1 VSDGAGEAKRV
12 APADATPGAPVW
24 PAAMHRQLLVYGA
37 AIAAVHVWF
46 NTMGTMSSLHFNA
59 LHLAMLGSYG
69 FLVVGATAGRG
80 RAARALDLVA
90 AAAVAAGGVYLP
102 LAIEALHQRGEI
114 MVPLDAVM
122 AAVTVVAVLWLCRRT
137 SGWVVP
143 ALMVLCLA
151 YVTFLGREFGGML
164 HFKGLSWERILHRF
178 YFTSEGLFGLVA
190 DISSTYV
197 FMFLLFAAFLLKSG
211 GGDYIVALAR
221 TATGR
226 SAAGPGYIATGASAL
241 MGTITGSAV
250 ANVVS
255 TGAMTIPLMQRAGF
269 RPVFAAAVEVAAST
283 GAQILPPVM
292 GAGAFIMAQWTGIP
306 YGRIVALSIL
316 PALLYF
322 ASVAFSVYCHTGKI
336 GLRASPAPE
345 GSGRGLGRLLRD
357 GVRYHLPLGG
367 LVVVLVAGF
376 TPTYAAALGIAAIVA
391 CSWLPGPGPRMTPR
405 LIVEALALGTR
416 NMVATGVL
424 LIGVGI
430 VIGALN
436 LTGLSVA
443 FSQMVVD
450 WAGGQMLPILLLS
463 GAVSIVL
470 GMGLPTTA
478 AYVMLAIV
486 AVPALERVG
495 VPVLAA
501 HLIIFW
507 FAQSSNV
514 TPPVCLAAF
523 AGAAIAQTPPMR
535 TGVVALQIAK
545 AVYLVPLLFAFT
557 PLIDGTWGE
566 RLEVFAG
573 ALAGLFALTAATSG
587 WWLRPLGWEHRALLV
602 LLALALFWP
611 AWPTHLVG
619 LAGLATAGWLWR
631 RR

>member
-1 VSDGAGEAKRV
+1 MSSGADDGAGARDPV
-12 APADATPGAPVW
+12 GAGALPTWPPAMRRALA
-24 PAAMHRQLLVYGA
+24 LYGA

-46 NTMGTMSSLHFNA
+46 NTVGTMSSLHFNA

-69 FLVVGATAGRG
+69 FLAVGATAARG
-80 RAARALDLVA
+80 RWARSIDVGA
-90 AAAVAAGGVYLP
+90 AAAVAAGGCYLP
-102 LAIEALHQRGEI
+102 LAIEALHRRGEI
-114 MVPLDAVM
+114 MVPLDVAM
-122 AAVTVVAVLWLCRRT
+122 GATTIVAVLWLCRRT

-151 YVTFLGREFGGML
+151 YVTFLGRELGGLL
-164 HFKGLSWERILHRF
+164 HFKGLSWERILYRF
-178 YFTSEGLFGLVA
+178 YFTAEGLFGLVA

-226 SAAGPGYIATGASAL
+226 SPAGPGYIATGASAL

-255 TGAMTIPLMQRAGF
+255 TGAVTIPLMQRAGF

-322 ASVAFSVYCHTGKI
+322 ASVAFSVYCHSGKI
-336 GLRASPAPE
+336 GLRAETAPE
-345 GSGRGLGRLLRD
+345 RGGPGLGQLLRE

-367 LVVVLVAGF
+367 LVVALVAGF

-424 LIGVGI
+424 LIAVGI

-450 WAGGQMLPILLLS
+450 WAGGQLLPILLLS
-463 GAVSIVL
+463 AAVSIVL

-501 HLIIFW
+501 HLAVFW

-545 AVYLVPLLFAFT
+545 AVYLVPFLFAFT
-557 PLIDGTWGE
+557 PLIDGTWGQ
-566 RLEVFAG
+566 RMEVFVG

-587 WWLRPLGWEHRALLV
+587 WWFRPLGWGPRALLV
-602 LLALALFWP
+602 LLAVALFWP
-611 AWPTHLVG
+611 AWATHVLG
-619 LAGLATAGWLWR
+619 LAGLACAGWLWR
-631 RR
+631 RQ